1 MSKQKKILSIILA
14 LVSIGL
20 IVLADQYSKY
30 VVIQNM
36 TPYVDEIDVIGD
48 YFVIYHIWNTGTAWG
63 LFADRIPLL
72 LVITVIVF
80 LLLTYVFKN
89 IAFQKRYRAIRYCMI
104 MIVGGAI
111 GNLIDRVRL
120 GHVTDFL
127 YAKVINFPIFNVA
140 DIFVTLP
147 VILLVILMI
156 FYYTGDDFDVII
168 GEKVLLEDGTYKD
181 KKEKKSQDN

>member
-1 MSKQKKILSIILA
+1 
-14 LVSIGL
+14 
-20 IVLADQYSKY
+20 
-30 VVIQNM
+30 
-36 TPYVDEIDVIGD
+36 
-48 YFVIYHIWNTGTAWG
+48 
-63 LFADRIPLL
+63 
-72 LVITVIVF
+72 
-80 LLLTYVFKN
+80 
-89 IAFQKRYRAIRYCMI
+89 MI

-156 FYYTGDDFDVII
+156 FYYTGDDFDVVI

>member
-80 LLLTYVFKN
+80 LLLTYVFKSFHLKY
-89 IAFQKRYRAIRYCMI
+89 AS
-104 MIVGGAI
+104 
-111 GNLIDRVRL
+111 
-120 GHVTDFL
+120 HV
-127 YAKVINFPIFNVA
+127 
-140 DIFVTLP
+140 
-147 VILLVILMI
+147 
-156 FYYTGDDFDVII
+156 
-168 GEKVLLEDGTYKD
+168 
-181 KKEKKSQDN
+181 S